1 MEVIITNKDVGNLRK
16 FMILHSKKAKRQKMM
31 SFYAVPFEFIVVGL
45 ILDGLLKTVPIL
57 SLTSL
62 VLAILWLIFFPKYYT
77 KICNKELVKSDNL
90 PESKIKMK
98 FNVDENNITF
108 SNDEKPKPSEIFN
121 LNSLDKIAKTK
132 ENYFIS
138 FKEGHHIVLP
148 LSDETTEKINEI
160 KSRFSKGDI
169 EEVTL

>member
-1 MEVIITNKDVGNLRK
+1 
-16 FMILHSKKAKRQKMM
+16 
-31 SFYAVPFEFIVVGL
+31 
-45 ILDGLLKTVPIL
+45 
-57 SLTSL
+57 
-62 VLAILWLIFFPKYYT
+62 
-77 KICNKELVKSDNL
+77 
-90 PESKIKMK
+90 MK
-98 FNVDENNITF
+98 FNVDDNNITF

-121 LNSLDKIAKTK
+121 LNSLDKIAKTN

-148 LSDETTEKINEI
+148 LSDETTKKINEI